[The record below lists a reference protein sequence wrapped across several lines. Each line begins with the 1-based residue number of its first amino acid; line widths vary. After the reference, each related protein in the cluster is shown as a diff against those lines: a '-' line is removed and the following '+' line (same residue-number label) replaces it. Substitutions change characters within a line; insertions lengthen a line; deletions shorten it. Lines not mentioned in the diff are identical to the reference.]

1 MFKKI
6 VKNLPELYLIT
17 AVLFYWQS
25 TANLF
30 NPIAMGLLVVLIFQ
44 MEFKKQYLGITIAT
58 IFIIANLYLI
68 LALISELREFT
79 EVTNSFLLLISVGS
93 VFIALNLIA
102 GTALFK
108 KNVHT
113 NTNQIV

>member
-1 MFKKI
+1 MLKKI
-6 VKNLPELYLIT
+6 VKNLPELYLIV

-30 NPIAMGLLVVLIFQ
+30 NPIAIVLLVVLIFQ
-44 MEFKKQYLGITIAT
+44 LVFKKQYLGITIAT

-68 LALISELREFT
+68 LALVSELREFKEIT
-79 EVTNSFLLLISVGS
+79 YDFLLLITVGIL
-93 VFIALNLIA
+93 FIVLNLIA

-113 NTNQIV
+113 STNQIV